1 MIKANSEVCFI
12 QDQPLIPATLLFTSN
27 KTKALKY
34 EINKKKTPL
43 LGKRLRKELNQI
55 SSSADF
61 QTDESQDPTNESS
74 FNRLSDGSTSTKF
87 TIQIAQLS
95 ETKSENQLV
104 SATQESF
111 DQYMAKDELKCLK
124 QHNSEVFS
132 DGASVND
139 SYENWDIAIQLSPE
153 KRRKMAILPASDQF
167 FKVNDEDEKK
177 IKQEANSLANVFS

>member
-1 MIKANSEVCFI
+1 
-12 QDQPLIPATLLFTSN
+12 
-27 KTKALKY
+27 
-34 EINKKKTPL
+34 
-43 LGKRLRKELNQI
+43 
-55 SSSADF
+55 
-61 QTDESQDPTNESS
+61 
-74 FNRLSDGSTSTKF
+74 
-87 TIQIAQLS
+87 
-95 ETKSENQLV
+95 
-104 SATQESF
+104 
-111 DQYMAKDELKCLK
+111 MAKDELKCLK